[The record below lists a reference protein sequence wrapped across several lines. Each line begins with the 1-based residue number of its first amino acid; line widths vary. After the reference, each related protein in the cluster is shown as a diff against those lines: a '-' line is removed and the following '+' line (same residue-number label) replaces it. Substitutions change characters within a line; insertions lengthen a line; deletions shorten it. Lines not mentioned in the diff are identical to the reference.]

1 MKRTLTYVAILLL
14 TLSLANCAP
23 GLLAPGP
30 PPVFGPGSEW
40 IALLLVAIA
49 VGGWLTRSNWSD
61 FFRAHHTRTS
71 QAHEILRER
80 YAKGEISREEYVR
93 TASDLNLPGM

>member
-1 MKRTLTYVAILLL
+1 MKRTLNYLAVLML
-14 TLSLANCAP
+14 TLSLANCGP

-30 PPVFGPGSEW
+30 PPGLGPGAEW
-40 IALLLVAIA
+40 FALLLVAVA
-49 VGGWLTRSNWSD
+49 SGVWLTRSNWSK
-61 FFRAHHTRTS
+61 FFRADHTRVS

>member
-14 TLSLANCAP
+14 TLSLANCGP
-23 GLLAPGP
+23 GLAPGP
-30 PPVFGPGSEW
+30 PPGFGPGSEW
-40 IALLLVAIA
+40 IVLLFVAVA
-49 VGGWLTRSNWSD
+49 VGVWLTRSNWRNV
-61 FFRAHHTRTS
+61 FRAHHTRMS

-93 TASDLNLPGM
+93 MASDLNSPGM